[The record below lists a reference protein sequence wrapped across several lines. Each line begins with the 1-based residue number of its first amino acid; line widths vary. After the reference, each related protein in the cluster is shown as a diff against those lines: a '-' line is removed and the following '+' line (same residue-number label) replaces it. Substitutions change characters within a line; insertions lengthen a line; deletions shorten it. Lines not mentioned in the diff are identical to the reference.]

1 MTKFYVFLLFS
12 PKFIT
17 PFLKYKNM
25 KKLIYLILLS
35 IVFFQ
40 CKPNTPEPP
49 AVVTENAGT
58 LRIHFLPTY
67 ENQPLYMNK
76 ELKHNGNLPI
86 KFQRLSLFSN
96 LVSATATSPTQKVD
110 FSNIYD
116 ENAAKQG
123 VLMSLKMGSGTFDKL
138 QIGIGVDRT
147 SNKKIPSD
155 YKNGDPLA
163 EVGDYW
169 DSWNSYIF
177 TKTEGKFDADGSGKF
192 ASGFSYHTGTDEM
205 YRVFN
210 LPNTVTISNGKV
222 TDINIEI
229 DFKKVLNG
237 SNGAID
243 PLKEKNAHSLANK
256 PVAIKIMDNYIT
268 AFSVK

>member
-1 MTKFYVFLLFS
+1 
-12 PKFIT
+12 
-17 PFLKYKNM
+17 M
-25 KKLIYLILLS
+25 KKLFYLVLLS
-35 IVFFQ
+35 IAFFQ

-49 AVVTENAGT
+49 APTSQTGT

-76 ELKHNGNLPI
+76 ELKHNGSLPI

-96 LVSATATSPTQKVD
+96 LLSATNILSPTQKVD

-116 ENAAKQG
+116 ENTAKQG
-123 VLMSLKMGSGTFDKL
+123 ILMSLDMSIGSYKEL

-147 SNKKIPSD
+147 SNKKLPSD

-169 DSWNSYIF
+169 DSWDSYIF

-210 LPNTVTISNGKV
+210 IPNTITIENGKITYV
-222 TDINIEI
+222 NIEV
-229 DFKKVLNG
+229 DFKKVMNG
-237 SNGAID
+237 TNGAID

-268 AFSVK
+268 AFSVR

>member
-1 MTKFYVFLLFS
+1 
-12 PKFIT
+12 
-17 PFLKYKNM
+17 M
-25 KKLIYLILLS
+25 KKLFYLLLLS
-35 IVFFQ
+35 IAFVSIQ
-40 CKPNTPEPP
+40 CTPNTPEPP
-49 AVVTENAGT
+49 VTVADNNTGT
-58 LRIHFLPTY
+58 LLVHFIPTY

-76 ELKHNGNLPI
+76 ELKHNGSLPI

-96 LVSATATSPTQKVD
+96 LLSASVGISPTQKVS
-110 FSNIYD
+110 FSDIYD
-116 ENAAKQG
+116 ENAAKKG
-123 VLMSLKMGSGTFDKL
+123 ILMSTTMVSGTYDKL

-147 SNKKIPSD
+147 SNKKLPSD

-163 EVGDYW
+163 EIGDYW

-210 LPNTVTISNGKV
+210 IPNKIVIENGK
-222 TDINIEI
+222 TMDIYVEI
-229 DFKKVLNG
+229 DFKKVMNG
-237 SNGAID
+237 TNGAID
-243 PLKEKNAHSLANK
+243 PLKEENAHSLANK
-256 PVAIKIMDNYIT
+256 PIAIKIMDNYVT